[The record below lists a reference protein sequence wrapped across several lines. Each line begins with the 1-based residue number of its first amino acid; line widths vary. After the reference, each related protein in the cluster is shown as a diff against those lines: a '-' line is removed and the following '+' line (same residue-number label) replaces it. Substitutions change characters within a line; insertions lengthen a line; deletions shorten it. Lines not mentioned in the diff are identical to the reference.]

1 MKVHVLKQQQVLPIS
16 LQEAWEFFSTPRNL
30 NDITPA
36 DLGFTMTYS
45 SSEKMVEGQII
56 TYRIRIAPLI
66 HVPWVT
72 EIKSVKEPQSFIDNQ
87 ISGPYTLWHHLH
99 QFEET
104 PEGVLMTDL
113 VHYALPF
120 GPFGSIADAVFVRR
134 KLEHIFSY
142 RRQTLEKHFGKK

>member
-16 LQEAWEFFSTPRNL
+16 LQEAWDFFSTPRNL
-30 NDITPA
+30 NQITPS
-36 DLGFTMTYS
+36 DLGFTMTYC

-66 HVPWVT
+66 HLAWVT
-72 EIKSVKEPQSFIDNQ
+72 EITSVKEPQSFIDNQ
-87 ISGPYTLWHHLH
+87 ISGPYSLWHHRH
-99 QFEET
+99 FFEET

-120 GPFGSIADAVFVRR
+120 GPFGSIAHAVFVRR
-134 KLEHIFSY
+134 KLEHIFTY